1 MYSLRE
7 KNTKVTECGWLHKI
21 GREVKKTAVVR
32 VNMIKIYYKDEE
44 NYQIETHYFK
54 NHI

>member
-1 MYSLRE
+1 MWM
-7 KNTKVTECGWLHKI
+7 VTQDRKRG
-21 GREVKKTAVVR
+21 KKTAVVG